1 MTISFVG
8 KAFDKKFL
16 PEIQLVFQQLE
27 KNGVEYCLQEGL
39 GNFLIKNEI
48 VPAETCLFKDELKP
62 CDHVVTLGGDGT
74 ILEAVALIKDKNIPI
89 LGINAGRLGFMS
101 TTPIENAL
109 GAVKCLIKKEYV
121 LDPRNVVNIHTD
133 DNLFGEVNWGLNEF
147 AIQKRD
153 TSSML
158 IIHAYVDDQF
168 LNSYW
173 ADGLI
178 ISTPT
183 GSTGYSLS
191 CGGPIITPQNNNF
204 VIAPVNPHNLN
215 VRPLIVPDSSTIR
228 LEVEGRSSRMLLSLD
243 SRSIT
248 APISTCLTLTKA
260 DFKINLVQFN
270 DYNFFNTLRT
280 KLSWGMDYRN

>member
-27 KNGVEYCLQEGL
+27 KNGVDYCLQENL
-39 GNFLIKNEI
+39 GNFLIKNDI
-48 VPAETCLFKDELKP
+48 VPSDACLFSSELKP
-62 CDHVVTLGGDGT
+62 CDYVVTLGGDGT

-109 GAVKCLIKKEYV
+109 EAIKCLIKKEYA
-121 LDPRNVVNIHTD
+121 LDPRNVVNIHTED
-133 DNLFGEVNWGLNEF
+133 DLFGEVNWGLNEF

-153 TSSML
+153 TSSMI

-248 APISTCLTLTKA
+248 APINTCLTITKA
-260 DFKINLVQFN
+260 EFKINLVQFN